1 MFNELVKFMQK
12 ENTTRGY
19 DEIKTPPVLN
29 EELWHMS
36 GHWANFKENMY
47 FTEIDDQ
54 KFAIKPMNCPG

>member
-1 MFNELVKFMQK
+1 MFNELVKFMQS
-12 ENTTRGY
+12 ENKARGY